1 MGKIN
6 QYLSIA
12 APKLDDKLVGT
23 SVGGNPVDSTYNFT
37 LEKLLEL
44 FQNNFSAN
52 SFVLSDVPSY
62 PNNNQ
67 AKDGGL
73 SVGQVYRNGDDLK
86 IVH

>member
-6 QYLSIA
+6 QYLSVA

-37 LEKLLEL
+37 LAKLLEL
-44 FQNNFSAN
+44 FSNNFTAN
-52 SFVLSDVPSY
+52 SFILSDVDEY
-62 PNNNQ
+62 EDNET
-67 AKDGGL
+67 AITAGL
-73 SVGQVYRNGDDLK
+73 EVGQFYRTGDLLK